1 MIITLAELLGK
12 ARAAGLDPAEGA
24 AGLLERLAALLVSNG
39 ERFALLSR
47 GDLARDVIISK
58 HFSDAL
64 DGLLF
69 SRPGRNA
76 SVLDFGAGGGPVG
89 FTWSILRPDLSV
101 TLLESKRRKARFLRT
116 ASKDPAQPVV
126 EIWEGRGEGAAAD
139 RRFDLIVSRAVPT
152 DRKNVDTFCR
162 LLEPGGAVL
171 FFKGTDSAAAARAE
185 IEKENRLSL
194 EREAVFPADGGK
206 KRIFL
211 LARLLNRPV

>member
-1 MIITLAELLGK
+1 MTLTLPELLEN

-24 AGLLERLAALLVSNG
+24 AGFLDRLAVLLVTHG

-47 GDLARDVIISK
+47 GDLDRDVIVSK
-58 HFSDAL
+58 HFGDAL

-89 FTWSILRPDLSV
+89 FAWSILRPDLSV
-101 TLLESKRRKARFLRT
+101 TLLESKRRKARFMRT
-116 ASKDPAQPVV
+116 ASKDPAQPAV
-126 EIWEGRGEGAAAD
+126 EIWEGRGEEAAAD
-139 RRFDLIVSRAVPT
+139 RRFDMIVSRAVPT

-171 FFKGTDSAAAARAE
+171 FFKGTDSVAAARAA
-185 IEKENRLSL
+185 IEKEDRLSL
-194 EREAVFPADGGK
+194 EREAAFPADGGK

-211 LARLLNRPV
+211 LARLVKSPG